1 MLHQMQIYCIKPFQV
16 VVVVV
21 GNYMGAATIPMLHGN
36 GHRSMLPGHGHGV
49 DARPANQLMIYIG
62 DLLDGWQAE
71 LDT

>member
-1 MLHQMQIYCIKPFQV
+1 MLRLMQIYYVEPFQV

-21 GNYMGAATIPMLHGN
+21 SNYMGAATIPMLHGD
-36 GHRSMLPGHGHGV
+36 GHRSMLPGDGHGV

-71 LDT
+71 LET